1 MKVYTIFLVIILV
14 AVIAFGVWYC
24 ISAYNE
30 QSSTEKGLLVES
42 SHRRQEFVQKAGN
55 I

>member
-1 MKVYTIFLVIILV
+1 MKVYRIILTIVLV

-30 QSSTEKGLLVES
+30 QNSDKKGLLVQDEYAEYS
-42 SHRRQEFVQKAGN
+42 LY
-55 I
+55 